1 MVAFQMTVS
10 YVEVGSHTDDFVVEG
25 GSHTDD
31 CVVEGGSHTDDFVV
45 DTVVPALQLT
55 VS

>member
-1 MVAFQMTVS
+1 MVAFQMAVS
-10 YVEVGSHTDDFVVEG
+10 YVEV

-31 CVVEGGSHTDDFVV
+31 CVVEGGSHTDDCVV